1 MLYSSYCMSIR
12 LKFAVF
18 FEDIYLRT
26 VMYAKPAL
34 KINIYP
40 EYSECY

>member
-1 MLYSSYCMSIR
+1 MSIG
-12 LKFAVF
+12 LKFAFF
-18 FEDIYLRT
+18 FEDIYLST

-34 KINIYP
+34 KINTYP